1 MKTLKEN
8 PVAAQSKQML
18 LIALLE
24 LMEYKPYSSIS
35 IKELAECA
43 GLDRKTFY
51 RNFTSKEEV
60 LCLRLQEMCQVYI
73 KELRG
78 LPRLTSYA
86 GTKAYFQIC
95 SQHLHFFMLLK
106 KNNLLPL
113 VLIKFDEYLSELNTL
128 FLDNPLYRE
137 KSPYELYY
145 QAGGFWNVTIRWLE
159 GGAKESPEEMAQI
172 IGEIMPPLEREVPS

>member
-1 MKTLKEN
+1 MKALKEN
-8 PVAAQSKQML
+8 PVAVQSKQML
-18 LIALLE
+18 LNALLE
-24 LMEYKPYSSIS
+24 LMEKKAYSSIS

-51 RNFTSKEEV
+51 RNFDSKEEV
-60 LCLRLQEMCQVYI
+60 LYLRLQEMCQLYI

-86 GTKAYFQIC
+86 GTKAYFEIC
-95 SQHLHFFMLLK
+95 MQQVHFFMLLK

-128 FLDNPLYRE
+128 FLSNPLYRE

-159 GGAKESPEEMAQI
+159 GGTKESPEEMARI
-172 IGEIMPPLEREVPS
+172 IGSIMPPLENEG